1 MKYNRRMFCVSVSW
15 WVVQFG
21 KALKPLPAG
30 NLIGRSGFLEAG
42 LFQSPQGKATETEV
56 SVGVGEVTVK

>member
-1 MKYNRRMFCVSVSW
+1 MSVSW
-15 WVVQFG
+15 REVQLW